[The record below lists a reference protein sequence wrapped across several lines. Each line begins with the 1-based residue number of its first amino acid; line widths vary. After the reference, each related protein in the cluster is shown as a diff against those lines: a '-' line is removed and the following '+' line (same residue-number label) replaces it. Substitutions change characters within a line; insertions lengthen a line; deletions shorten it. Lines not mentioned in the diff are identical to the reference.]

1 MKPIETDKPNLNGID
16 EEAERREILK
26 RYRKLMRTAKPYLK
40 EGDAALIKK
49 AFKMAAEAHKDMR
62 RKSGEPY
69 IFHPLAVAQICVE
82 EMGLGATSIAAALLH
97 DVVEDTDTTLE
108 DIERE
113 FGGKIARIIDG
124 LTKITDV
131 EDSVTSSQAEN
142 FKKIIL
148 TLAED
153 VRVILIKIADRLH
166 NMRTLESMAKHKQLK
181 IASETIYIYAP
192 LAHRLGLYSIKSELE
207 DLYLRYTAPS
217 VYNEIV
223 EKIEQTKASRE
234 KFIRDFIRPIRK
246 VLKEEGYK
254 FEIKGRMKSV
264 YSIYQKMQKQKIPF
278 EQVYDL
284 FAIRI
289 ILDDIPPQ
297 QEKAACWKV
306 YSIVTDFYLPNPD
319 RLRDWISTPRANGYE
334 SLHTTV
340 MSRTGQWVEVQ
351 IRTRRMDDI
360 AERGYAAHWRYKES
374 GVHMKKGGKQSLETG
389 LEMWL
394 NRVRE
399 LLEKNGT
406 GAIEFID
413 DFRSNFFSDEIYV
426 FTPKG
431 DLKVLPQGATALD
444 FAFEIHT
451 EIGKTCIGAKV
462 NNKLVT
468 INHELKN
475 GDQVEILTSAKQK
488 PSIDWLSFVKTSKA
502 KHKIKE
508 ALREEKRAFMK
519 LGREMVNK
527 KLQQWGVPCNDRTYE
542 QIRAFFN
549 EKTAADLFYRIG
561 TGELPITELKR
572 FKEIL
577 ETKGAR
583 KGQVQQIPA
592 VKKEDKESEAQAK
605 PQLPS
610 DTILIGDDYMHL
622 SYTLAKCCNPIPG
635 DEIFGFMTV
644 NEGIKIH
651 RTTCPNAT
659 ELLSKHGNRVIKA
672 TWASVAEQSFLVGL
686 YIKGTDRVGIVNDVS
701 KVISND
707 LKVNM
712 RSIAIDTSDTL
723 FEGTCT
729 VMVANTEALKDLI
742 ERLKTIPGVEEVKR
756 LDY

>member
-246 VLKEEGYK
+246 ALKEEGYK

-374 GVHMKKGGKQSLETG
+374 GVQMKKGGKQSLETG

-561 TGELPITELKR
+561 SGELPITELKR